1 MLLKDKVVIVTGVG
15 PGMGQELALSA
26 AREGARVVLAARSAD
41 FLESVAA
48 QVRTAGGDCL
58 AVPTDVGETAQCER
72 LAQAAL
78 ARYGR
83 VDGLVNSA
91 YCTPGFGSFEEA
103 ALEGWQANMNVTCF
117 GALRMVKAVLPAMKR
132 QRGGAIV
139 NITAMAAVQPPA
151 GQADYAT
158 AKAALEGATRQ
169 LAKELG
175 AYNIRVNC
183 ARMGWL
189 WGAPVRGFLESQA
202 AASGVPLEQLIAPI
216 AGRIAL
222 GVIPPEQEC
231 AKTALMFLSDYTRM
245 VTGAT
250 LDVNGGE
257 YMSA

>member
-15 PGMGQELALSA
+15 PGMGRELALSA
-26 AREGARVVLAARSAD
+26 SREGARVALAARSVD
-41 FLESVAA
+41 FLDSVAE
-48 QVRTAGGDCL
+48 QVRVAGGECI
-58 AVPTDVGETAQCER
+58 AVPTDVGDSAQCER
-72 LAQAAL
+72 LAEATL
-78 ARYGR
+78 KRFGR
-83 VDGLVNSA
+83 IDGLVNSA
-91 YCTPGFGSFEEA
+91 YCTPGFGSFESATVEA
-103 ALEGWQANMNVTCF
+103 WQANMNVTCF
-117 GALRMVKAVLPAMKR
+117 GALRMAKAVLPAMKQ

-169 LAKELG
+169 LAKEFG

-202 AASGVPLEQLIAPI
+202 AASGVALEELVAPI
-216 AGRIAL
+216 AARIAL
-222 GVIPPEQEC
+222 GVIPPEEEC

-245 VTGAT
+245 VTGTT

-257 YMSA
+257 YFSA

>member
-15 PGMGQELALSA
+15 PGMGRELALSA
-26 AREGARVVLAARSAD
+26 AREGARVALAARSVD
-41 FLESVAA
+41 FLDSVAA
-48 QVRTAGGDCL
+48 QVRAAGGECI
-58 AVPTDVGETAQCER
+58 AVPTDVGDDAHCER

-78 ARYGR
+78 ERFGR
-83 VDGLVNSA
+83 IDGLVNSA
-91 YCTPGFGSFEEA
+91 YCTPGFGSFESATVES
-103 ALEGWQANMNVTCF
+103 WQANMNVTCF
-117 GALRMVKAVLPAMKR
+117 GALRMAKAVLPAMKQ

-169 LAKELG
+169 LAKEFG
-175 AYNIRVNC
+175 GYNIRVNC

-202 AASGVPLEQLIAPI
+202 AANGVALEALVAPI
-216 AGRIAL
+216 AARIAL
-222 GVIPPEQEC
+222 GVIPPEEEC

-245 VTGAT
+245 VTGTT

-257 YMSA
+257 YFSA